1 MSNCP
6 HRWVG
11 HADGVTCEL
20 CGMSLSQEEFVEL
33 LNGGPVTGT
42 PVSSAE
48 EPEPNQ
54 EATTVKP
61 TAKRGKPAT
70 RRTTKK

>member
-1 MSNCP
+1 MPNCP

-11 HADGVTCEL
+11 HANGVTCEL
-20 CGMSLSQEEFVEL
+20 CGMSLTQEEFVEL
-33 LNGGPVTGT
+33 LNGGPETGT
-42 PVSSAE
+42 PDSSAE
-48 EPEPNQ
+48 EPNQ

-61 TAKRGKPAT
+61 AVKRGKPAA

>member
-1 MSNCP
+1 MPNCS
-6 HRWVG
+6 HQWVG

-20 CGMSLSQEEFVEL
+20 CGMSLSQDEFVEL

-42 PVSSAE
+42 SDSSAE
-48 EPEPNQ
+48 EPNQ

-70 RRTTKK
+70 RKPTKKK